1 MRYKVISKQHRVF
14 RKSFGEFFERNLSE
28 AQERHLIGGGFI
40 VRAPKKNR
48 PTPAIV
54 PVVEPLVVELPETPP
69 VHDVRKEVSP
79 AEGSLAPAVAGVGD
93 SEALPGAELSAP
105 GLTDGNGDQE

>member
-14 RKSFGEFFERNLSE
+14 RKSFGEYFERNLPE

-40 VRAPKKNR
+40 VRAPKKKQER

-54 PVVEPLVVELPETPP
+54 PVVDPPVVELPVETP
-69 VHDVRKEVSP
+69 VLQVQETND
-79 AEGSLAPAVAGVGD
+79 A
-93 SEALPGAELSAP
+93 SEDGAETEP
-105 GLTDGNGDQE
+105 PEGMNTYV